1 MYAPRILLRF
11 SFPALLFTQ
20 PSQVMVAAE
29 KNKPCKKRKPSHD
42 ACSVITGIISAMT
55 PMAEAQT
62 ANARMY
68 ETRHNK

>member
-1 MYAPRILLRF
+1 
-11 SFPALLFTQ
+11 
-20 PSQVMVAAE
+20 MVAAE